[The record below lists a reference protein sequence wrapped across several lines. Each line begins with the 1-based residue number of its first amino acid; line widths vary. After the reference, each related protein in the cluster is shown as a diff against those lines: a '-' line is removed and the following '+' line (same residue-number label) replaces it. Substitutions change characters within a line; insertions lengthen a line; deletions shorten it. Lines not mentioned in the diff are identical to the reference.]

1 MTDHLTNPFLSLP
14 YESAMQDL
22 GDHYYDQVA
31 AADFPR
37 HILRFR
43 NDALLPLVEI
53 QPELTLDEHFIEA
66 FGKFQS
72 LTPFLSQI
80 GENIQF
86 LFGYF
91 GLLAF
96 YFIPFRFIN
105 RLSCQE
111 VCKFLVKSLK
121 LFFG

>member
-22 GDHYYDQVA
+22 GDQYYDQVA
-31 AADFPR
+31 AADFPS

-43 NDALLPLVEI
+43 NDALLPLVGI

-72 LTPFLSQI
+72 LTPFLASI
-80 GENIQF
+80 I
-86 LFGYF
+86 LFWEMVAVFSTVKLGVLMANYT
-91 GLLAF
+91 
-96 YFIPFRFIN
+96 I
-105 RLSCQE
+105 
-111 VCKFLVKSLK
+111 LVRKDRDGPPILVM
-121 LFFG
+121 LTVG